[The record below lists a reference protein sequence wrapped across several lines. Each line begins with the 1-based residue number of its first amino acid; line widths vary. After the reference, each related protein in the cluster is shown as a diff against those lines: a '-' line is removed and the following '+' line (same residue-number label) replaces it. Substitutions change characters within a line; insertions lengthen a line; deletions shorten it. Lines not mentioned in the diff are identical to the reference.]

1 MEILQLLVKD
11 PLTSVLGALVFFYA
25 IKELVKNWD
34 WIKERL
40 QGYAKKEVSR
50 TDASRKAKEIEQTV
64 NELTVTTEKQSQ
76 ALERLEHSIESLNQT
91 MIAGLAKLENDRK
104 SDTRASLR
112 ATLLNLYEKLKD
124 KETLE
129 LGEYETFS
137 DVAERYVKA
146 EGNGPFKNKIIPEI
160 LNKKQVG

>member
-50 TDASRKAKEIEQTV
+50 TDASIYHR
-64 NELTVTTEKQSQ
+64 
-76 ALERLEHSIESLNQT
+76 
-91 MIAGLAKLENDRK
+91 
-104 SDTRASLR
+104 
-112 ATLLNLYEKLKD
+112 
-124 KETLE
+124 
-129 LGEYETFS
+129 
-137 DVAERYVKA
+137 
-146 EGNGPFKNKIIPEI
+146 
-160 LNKKQVG
+160 